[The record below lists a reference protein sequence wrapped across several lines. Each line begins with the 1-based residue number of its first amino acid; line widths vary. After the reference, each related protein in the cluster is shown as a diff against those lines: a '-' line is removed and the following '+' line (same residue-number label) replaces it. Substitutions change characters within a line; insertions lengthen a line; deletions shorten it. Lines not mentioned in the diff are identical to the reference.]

1 MTERVKLQGHDFYKS
16 MNCPRYAM
24 APMVDQSELAFRLLC
39 KNYGT
44 QLCYTPMFF
53 STTFAEDRLYR
64 EQQWQSCP
72 EDGPILVQF
81 CGNDP
86 RVVLEAGKLCLEMPH
101 AKESVVGVDLN
112 LGCPQ
117 RFAQK
122 GRFGA
127 FLMEEKELIRDIVST
142 LHRELPVPVTCKIR
156 IFKDIQHTIAYAEM
170 IRDAGCQLLAVH
182 GRTREQRGT
191 VQGLA
196 DWEAIKMVREK
207 ITDIP
212 VFANGNMQTFDD
224 VQRCLNYTGCDGV
237 LSACGLLDNPAL
249 FSGRVHNNVDLAY
262 EYMQICERY
271 EPPEK
276 SMMTGHLFKMIHDK
290 LDADMKRSLATAKT
304 REAMRDVIVQLK
316 NKQ

>member
-1 MTERVKLQGHDFYKS
+1 
-16 MNCPRYAM
+16 
-24 APMVDQSELAFRLLC
+24 
-39 KNYGT
+39 
-44 QLCYTPMFF
+44 MFF